1 MALPAPQSAVT
12 FLGPSIKRSGPM
24 IRTES
29 GTVIFFSAVQPSNTA
44 SPSSLTPSGT
54 VNETSDAETF
64 VADAALS
71 ALDEVDRVE
80 DVLSVFRARSKVSR
94 INALAS
100 EMNIRVDDELW
111 GWLETSLRLGRET
124 DGAFDVAAAP
134 LWQAWGFAKRD
145 GEFPEP
151 DKLRDALEKSGA
163 RHLRLDPVER
173 TIAFDEPGVALNF
186 GAIGKG
192 FALDAAAKIM
202 EERGVGSFLIQ
213 GGKSGVITRGGR
225 KNDYAPSTP
234 RPKSLSGNERAE
246 RDDEFDEESGLPVRG
261 RATRSDASAA
271 LDALLP
277 DFNVDDVTTPPE
289 GAPVGWT
296 IGVAHPLKPERR
308 LAELWLRDRALATSG
323 STWQFFRSGG
333 KRYSHI
339 IDPRTG
345 YPTFGVLSATVLA
358 STATEADALSTAFFV
373 SGAEKTREFCE
384 RRPDVSALHVLES
397 ERSPGYEL
405 ATFNLDSGTL
415 RICGQ
420 T

>member
-1 MALPAPQSAVT
+1 MTDDRAP
-12 FLGPSIKRSGPM
+12 
-24 IRTES
+24 
-29 GTVIFFSAVQPSNTA
+29 
-44 SPSSLTPSGT
+44 SPSFSDPFCPGPLTIFQRRAMASDFEVV
-54 VNETSDAETF
+54 VNESSDGDGETF
-64 VADAALS
+64 VADAALA

-80 DVLSVFRARSKVSR
+80 DVLSVFRAHSKVSR
-94 INALAS
+94 VNALAS
-100 EMNIRVDDELW
+100 EMNIRVDAELW

-124 DGAFDVAAAP
+124 DGAFDVACAP

-151 DKLRDALEKSGA
+151 DKLKAALEKSGS
-163 RHLRLDPVER
+163 RHLRLNPVER

-225 KNDYAPSTP
+225 RNDYPPTTR
-234 RPKSLSGNERAE
+234 RPEA
-246 RDDEFDEESGLPVRG
+246 RDANDLDEIDEESGLTVRG
-261 RATRSDASAA
+261 KAKRSDAVAA
-271 LDALLP
+271 IDALLP
-277 DFNVDDVTTPPE
+277 ELRDDQRVAPPE
-289 GAPVGWT
+289 GTPVGWT
-296 IGVAHPLKPERR
+296 IGVAHPLKPELR

-345 YPTFGVLSATVLA
+345 YPTVGVLSTTVLA
-358 STATEADALSTAFFV
+358 PTATEADALSTAFFV
-373 SGAEKTREFCE
+373 AGVEKAREFCE
-384 RRPDVSALHVLES
+384 RRSDVSALFTLER
-397 ERSPGYEL
+397 ETSPGYEL
-405 ATFNLDSGTL
+405 VALNLDSDVFRLCNQKGPE
-415 RICGQ
+415 Q
-420 T
+420 